1 MYISDDEFNQIQI
14 ALIEGTAEINIY
26 PNDKSDFTFG
36 FELLIDDILINSF
49 DTYTEACEWVIET
62 VNI

>member
-14 ALIEGTAEINIY
+14 ALIEGTAEINIS